1 VVEVLLGRRPIGQ
14 LRRWVSREV
23 LDVLGATRAFGD
35 AARLRKVQTKF
46 PTPAAAEALAL
57 VEDGAR
63 TRMVVLRCD
72 RMDHGPGLPRWQCTH
87 VSVG

>member
-1 VVEVLLGRRPIGQ
+1 
-14 LRRWVSREV
+14 VSREV